1 MMKEDSESLLNKI
14 RRLYTE
20 LFLVSLHDRIHSY
33 RALSPSD
40 NHHEI
45 SGTLHKLIDE
55 IVKEVSHNYSAKD
68 YKDIKYQS
76 IVGSLTSDESG
87 NIQSHSTNM
96 GSMTL
101 NGLSLYLK
109 NHQAQE
115 DCLHLS
121 EKLQRCVWDHVHSA
135 HRFALTGDGDTAK
148 LHADIACNA
157 IKVLS
162 SYMPA
167 DEYSEFFNE
176 INSQITTK

>member
-1 MMKEDSESLLNKI
+1 MKKDKNSLLNKI
-14 RRLYTE
+14 RRLYTR

-33 RALSPSD
+33 RSLPPSD

-45 SGTLHKLIDE
+45 SGALHKLIDE
-55 IVKEVSHNYSAKD
+55 IVIEVSRNYTLED
-68 YKDIKYQS
+68 YRDIKYQTVVSS
-76 IVGSLTSDESG
+76 ITSAETG
-87 NIQSHSTNM
+87 KLQSHSTNM

-115 DCLHLS
+115 DYLHLS

-135 HRFALTGDGDTAK
+135 HRLALTGDGVTAK

-167 DEYSEFFNE
+167 DDYSEFYNE
-176 INSQITTK
+176 INCQITTK

>member
-1 MMKEDSESLLNKI
+1 MKEDRESLLNKI

-33 RALSPSD
+33 RALPPAD
-40 NHHEI
+40 NHREI
-45 SGTLHKLIDE
+45 SGALHQLIDE
-55 IVKEVSHNYSAKD
+55 IVEEVSHNYSTED
-68 YKDIKYQS
+68 YKDTKYQRMVS
-76 IVGSLTSDESG
+76 SLTSVESG
-87 NIQSHSTNM
+87 NIQSHSTNIA
-96 GSMTL
+96 SMTL

-115 DCLHLS
+115 DSLHLS
-121 EKLQRCVWDHVHSA
+121 GKLQRCVWDHVHSA

-148 LHADIACNA
+148 LHADIACSA
-157 IKVLS
+157 MKVLS
-162 SYMPA
+162 SYMSD